1 MKRYSV
7 ISAMEAGEF
16 IDRVNMSIQ
25 TLGAEPIGG
34 VSTQGALLLQA
45 VLIDIPDASDDNE
58 DEGEPDAKV
67 ENKEQVKA
75 KKPSKATAAAKSK

>member
-7 ISAMEAGEF
+7 ISAMEMRDF
-16 IDRVNMSIQ
+16 IDRMNMAIR

-45 VLIDIPDASDDNE
+45 VLIDIPE
-58 DEGEPDAKV
+58 DEETEDTEEIA
-67 ENKEQVKA
+67 EEKEESSKGA
-75 KKPSKATAAAKSK
+75 KKTTTKTKTKKN